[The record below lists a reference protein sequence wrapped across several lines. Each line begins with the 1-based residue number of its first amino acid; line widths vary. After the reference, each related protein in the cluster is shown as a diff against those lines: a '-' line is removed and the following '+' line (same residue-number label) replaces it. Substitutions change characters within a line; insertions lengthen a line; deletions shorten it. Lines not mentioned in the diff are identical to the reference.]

1 MEISRRYVLAK
12 KLELWSI
19 FNKLVQSFLFMN
31 EEVKLHLGIAKEQMQ
46 ESINHLKTVLEKIR
60 AGKANP
66 QMLNSVKVDYYGTS
80 TLISQMANINTPD
93 AQTISIQ
100 PWDKSVLQDIE
111 KAIME
116 ANIGFTPMN
125 NGEMIII
132 NIPPLTEERRLE
144 LVKQAKLETENCKIS
159 IRNVRHKA
167 NDEMRKLGKEGLSKD
182 LEKDAWFLLLE
193 FLIMEY
199 NFCCKIINCKFASL

>member
-1 MEISRRYVLAK
+1 MT
-12 KLELWSI
+12 
-19 FNKLVQSFLFMN
+19 
-31 EEVKLHLGIAKEQMQ
+31 EEVKFYLEVAKEQMD
-46 ESINHLKTVLEKIR
+46 ESIKHLEVVLAKIR

-66 QMLNSVKVDYYGTS
+66 QMLGSVQVDYYGTS
-80 TLISQMANINTPD
+80 TPISQMANVNTPD

-116 ANIGFTPMN
+116 ANLGFTPMN
-125 NGEMIII
+125 NGEMIMI

-144 LVKQAKLETENCKIS
+144 LVKQAKVEVENCKVS

-167 NDEMRKLGKEGLSKD
+167 NDEMKKLGKEGLSED
-182 LEKDAWFLLLE
+182 MVKDAE
-193 FLIMEY
+193 AEVQ
-199 NFCCKIINCKFASL
+199 KITDSYIKKSDDHFSSKEKEIITI